1 MYVRT
6 PGCEPEH
13 YGINMRRLL
22 RALRVLACFGSLLAL
37 ATEVRAQAT
46 GQLAGVVRDNSGGVL
61 PGASLTIANG

>member
-13 YGINMRRLL
+13 YGINML
-22 RALRVLACFGSLLAL
+22 RALRVLACLGPLLAL
-37 ATEVRAQAT
+37 VTVVTAQAT